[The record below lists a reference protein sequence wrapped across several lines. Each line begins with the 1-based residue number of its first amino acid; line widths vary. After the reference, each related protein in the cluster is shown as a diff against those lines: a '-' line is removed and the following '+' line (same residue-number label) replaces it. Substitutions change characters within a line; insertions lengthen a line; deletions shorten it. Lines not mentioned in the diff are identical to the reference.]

1 MDVYIVFAA
10 GVGAGGSPQY
20 WAVPAGCV
28 REVLQ
33 TPPVYPIPRVPPFI
47 VGSLWYR
54 GRVLTV
60 VDMAQVLGGQR
71 WQSEGNLIYY
81 VIVLEGVPMPVAL
94 WVGPWVQAVRESEMT
109 PVGTGS
115 VTIPLMERA
124 TQWEEGRVVFHLH
137 VPAFLNWL
145 DRAVVAFSRSLA
157 DYR

>member
-1 MDVYIVFAA
+1 MDVYLVFAV
-10 GVGAGGSPQY
+10 GVEEGGTPQC
-20 WAVPAGCV
+20 WAVPAGRV
-28 REVLQ
+28 REILQ

-60 VDMAQVLGGQR
+60 VDMAQVLGGRR
-71 WQSEGNLIYY
+71 WQPEGNLLYY
-81 VIVLEGVPMPVAL
+81 VIVLEGVRMPVAL

-109 PVGTGS
+109 PVGTDS

-124 TQWEEGRVVFHLH
+124 TQWTGGRVVFHLD

-145 DRAVVAFSRSLA
+145 DRSVVAFSRTLA

>member
-1 MDVYIVFAA
+1 
-10 GVGAGGSPQY
+10 
-20 WAVPAGCV
+20 
-28 REVLQ
+28 
-33 TPPVYPIPRVPPFI
+33 
-47 VGSLWYR
+47 
-54 GRVLTV
+54 
-60 VDMAQVLGGQR
+60 
-71 WQSEGNLIYY
+71 
-81 VIVLEGVPMPVAL
+81 MPVAL

-145 DRAVVAFSRSLA
+145 DRAVVAFSRTLA

>member
-1 MDVYIVFAA
+1 MDVYLVFAA
-10 GVGAGGSPQY
+10 GVGEGGVPQY
-20 WAVPAGCV
+20 WAVPASQV

-33 TPPVYPIPRVPPFI
+33 KPSVYPIPRVPPFI

-54 GRVLTV
+54 GQVLTV

-71 WQSEGNLIYY
+71 WQSGGNLLYY
-81 VIVLEGVPMPVAL
+81 VLVLEGVRMPVAL

-109 PVGTGS
+109 PVETGH
-115 VTIPLMERA
+115 VAIPLMGRA
-124 TQWEEGRVVFHLH
+124 TQWAGGRVVFHLD

-145 DRAVVAFSRSLA
+145 DQSVVAFSRTLA